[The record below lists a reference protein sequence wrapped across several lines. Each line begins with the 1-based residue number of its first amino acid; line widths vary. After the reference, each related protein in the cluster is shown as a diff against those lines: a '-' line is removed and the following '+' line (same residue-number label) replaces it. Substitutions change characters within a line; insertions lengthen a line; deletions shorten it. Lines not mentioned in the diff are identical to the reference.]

1 MRRASCLVSF
11 AFAVCSQAT
20 SALADDISRIAE
32 SSFGPIIREY
42 AIPGLV
48 VGVTRNGE
56 HSFYTFG
63 LASQTDGVKVTPD
76 TLFELG
82 SLSKIFNVTLAALA
96 EERGSLSLD
105 DTVAQHLCTPPC
117 SIAGDLTLMD
127 LATHRTGGMPLQ
139 IPDSVSS
146 EDELVDWLENWRP
159 SQPEARSYSNI
170 SIGLL
175 GYITGQAFE
184 GGYKRAVQDVLFPAL
199 GLTNTWIDV
208 PRVKMSQY
216 AFGYDRKTNAAIR
229 VNPGL
234 LDAEAYGVK
243 SSARDMLKVLDA
255 ELGVGDIADE
265 LKNAI
270 ARTQQP
276 EYRTAYFDQA
286 MIWERYSWPIDLKTM
301 LAGNGVDF
309 ILSSQAT
316 ENLKPGPIIEE
327 KVILSK
333 TGSTNG
339 FGGYIAV
346 VPSKKV
352 GVVVLANRN
361 YPNEARVKATVALI
375 ETMLAE

>member
-63 LASQTDGVKVTPD
+63 LASQADGVEVTPD

-117 SIAGDLTLMD
+117 SISGDLTLMD

-146 EDELVDWLENWRP
+146 EDELVDWLKNWRP

-255 ELGVGDIADE
+255 ELGVGNIADD
-265 LKNAI
+265 LRNAV
-270 ARTQQP
+270 ARTQEPQ
-276 EYRTAYFDQA
+276 YRTAYFEQA
-286 MIWERYSWPIDLKTM
+286 MIWERYSWPVDPQSM
-301 LAGNGVDF
+301 LLGNSPEFVM
-309 ILSSQAT
+309 SPQPT
-316 ENLKPGPIIEE
+316 EELISTSVTEQD
-327 KVILSK
+327 VILSK

-339 FGGYIAV
+339 FGGYVAV
-346 VPSKKV
+346 VPSKNM
-352 GVVVLANRN
+352 GVVVLANKN
-361 YPNEARVKATVALI
+361 YPNEARVKATIALI
-375 ETMLAE
+375 EALATN